1 MFPLFPS
8 VVVVVLLVGVT
19 AACAWSFYRP
29 APVPMEVLLADWRC
43 RAAVRRQLGA
53 GLRRLRRLVRG
64 RIVSG
69 VALLIVEWLPD
80 GSRANCQP
88 VRRRGD
94 GGNGQ
99 LITVALTVGE
109 RRQTADELLAALAE
123 QYLALTLGGRPSR
136 PTSPPVPAAP
146 ERLRELLT
154 DLGARDGRAG

>member
-1 MFPLFPS
+1 VFPWFPG
-8 VVVVVLLVGVT
+8 VVVVVLLFGLT

-29 APVPMEVLLADWRC
+29 APVPMEVLLADWRR

-53 GLRRLRRLVRG
+53 GLRRLRRLVRERTG
-64 RIVSG
+64 SG
-69 VALLIVEWLPD
+69 VAILIVEWLPD

-94 GGNGQ
+94 GGSGQ

-123 QYLALTLGGRPSR
+123 RYLALRLGAHPAR
-136 PTSPPVPAAP
+136 PTPPPVAAAP